1 MTAVVRFDPFRDITT
16 LRDEMNRLFSR
27 TVGDGV
33 SSASSWTPPVD
44 IFDGA
49 DSIVLR
55 AELAGLTPEDI
66 DIEID
71 DNVLTLRGE
80 RRFRD
85 SVEEGRFYRLER
97 AYGGFQR
104 SLTLPQGVHSDEI
117 SATFEH
123 GVLTVRIPKAEEVKP
138 RKIAVE
144 AGVA

>member
-44 IFDGA
+44 IFDGT

-104 SLTLPQGVHSDEI
+104 SLTLPQGVRSDDI
-117 SATFEH
+117 SASFEH